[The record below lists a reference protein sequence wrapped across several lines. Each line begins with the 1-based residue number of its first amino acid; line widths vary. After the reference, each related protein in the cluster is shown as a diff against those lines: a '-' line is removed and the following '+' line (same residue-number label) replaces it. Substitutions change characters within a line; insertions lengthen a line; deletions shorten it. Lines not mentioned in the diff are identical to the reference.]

1 MKLWFVQLEADE
13 QTDYTRKEGARRG
26 LPPYIKESPSEE
38 PINVLSVKM
47 LERLIESRV
56 RFLLHRFNA
65 SEQVWEFIKSRK
77 LQLGFIRVM
86 EILFGILPNAQ
97 VRFELSEDPE
107 DPDFSLIAIEVDV
120 SSPQEALR
128 VSREFAKRRA
138 DLPDDQWLAF
148 CLVPNVRRS
157 NG

>member
-1 MKLWFVQLEADE
+1 MPF
-13 QTDYTRKEGARRG
+13 
-26 LPPYIKESPSEE
+26 YIEEPPSEE
-38 PINVLSVKM
+38 VVAMSKVDALK
-47 LERLIESRV
+47 ELIEFLARS
-56 RFLLHRFNA
+56 LLHRFNA
-65 SEQVWEFIKSRK
+65 SDQVWEFIKSRK

-86 EILFGILPNAQ
+86 EILFGILPDAQ
-97 VRFELSEDPE
+97 MRFELSEDPE

-138 DLPDDQWLAF
+138 ELPDDQWLAF